1 MKKGFIYILSNNS
14 LKENLLK
21 IGKTGK
27 ETSDRTK
34 QLSSSTSIPENFE
47 IEDEFEFSDINWA
60 ERKVHSILSKY
71 RPNKRKEFFNCEIS
85 IAKQAIIEI
94 QIEDKKRE
102 ISTLKNDLKSVKD
115 ILSNSEFLE
124 HKWKNFFQNLNWN
137 FKEID
142 RKKDYLQP
150 NFILETKS
158 WDIGPKGEMEISN
171 TDSKI
176 YVCPELTKKPD
187 KKNLPSEISELI
199 EQPNGNSRLIFVN
212 NQPKEEMTEIIF
224 GWEYIPESEKWEK
237 RKFIETENE
246 FGLFDE
252 DRTWFDFVNGK
263 SVERDGLYPNK
274 SEIMKLWNE

>member
-1 MKKGFIYILSNNS
+1 M
-14 LKENLLK
+14 
-21 IGKTGK
+21 
-27 ETSDRTK
+27 
-34 QLSSSTSIPENFE
+34 
-47 IEDEFEFSDINWA
+47 
-60 ERKVHSILSKY
+60 
-71 RPNKRKEFFNCEIS
+71 
-85 IAKQAIIEI
+85 
-94 QIEDKKRE
+94 
-102 ISTLKNDLKSVKD
+102 KSVKH

-124 HKWKNFFQNLNWN
+124 HKWKNFFQKLNWN

-142 RKKDYLQP
+142 RKQDYLQP

-158 WDIGPKGEMEISN
+158 WDIGSKGEIEIFKKH
-171 TDSKI
+171 SKI
-176 YVCPELTKKPD
+176 YICPELSNNPD
-187 KKNLPSEISELI
+187 ANNIPSEISELI

-224 GWEYIPESEKWEK
+224 GWEYIPENKKWEK

-263 SVERDGLYPNK
+263 SVERDGLYPNI

>member
-27 ETSDRTK
+27 KTSDRTK

-47 IEDEFEFSDINWA
+47 IEFEFEFSDINWA

-71 RPNKRKEFFNCEIS
+71 RPNKRKEFFNCEIG
-85 IAKQAIIEI
+85 IAKQVIIEL
-94 QIEDKKRE
+94 QIEDKRRE
-102 ISTLKNDLKSVKD
+102 ISTLKNDLRLVKD

-124 HKWKNFFQNLNWN
+124 HKWKKFFQNLNWN

-158 WDIGPKGEMEISN
+158 WDIGPKGEIEIFN
-171 TDSKI
+171 KDSKI

-187 KKNLPSEISELI
+187 EKNLSSEISELI
-199 EQPNGNSRLIFVN
+199 EQLNDNSRLIFVN
-212 NQPKEEMTEIIF
+212 NKPKEEMSEIIF
-224 GWEYIPESEKWEK
+224 GWEYIPESKKWEK

-246 FGLFDE
+246 FGLFDD

-263 SVERDGLYPNK
+263 SVKRDGLYPNK
-274 SEIMKLWNE
+274 SEIMKLWYE